1 MKKLLC
7 LVFLCLL
14 SCSPGPGEL
23 YETAEFEMLQTNYP
37 HARQLYQEIIDKH
50 PGSEFAAKARVRLQ
64 EIAEKTARKET
75 TVD

>member
-14 SCSPGPGEL
+14 SCSSGPSEL

-37 HARQLYQEIIDKH
+37 HASQLYQEIIDKH
-50 PGSEFAAKARVRLQ
+50 PESEYAAKARARLQ
-64 EIAEKTARKET
+64 EIAAKIESPEQKAN
-75 TVD
+75 